1 MTAAAI
7 TLRLARAADA
17 RAIACLS
24 RDLIE
29 TGLGWTYRPERI
41 ARLIQDRDTTTLVA
55 CDHGRLAGFAVM
67 RFGDAHAHL
76 VLLAVRPAQQR
87 QGMARRMMEWLL
99 ASAATAGIA
108 SLHLELR
115 AGNAAARAF
124 YRAMGFT
131 ETQFVP
137 GYYLRRESAM
147 RMVRILRPAGPA
159 ACTWRP
165 PTPGRL

>member
-41 ARLIQDRDTTTLVA
+41 TRLIEDRDTTTLVA
-55 CDHGRLAGFAVM
+55 CDRGRLAGFAVM
-67 RFGDAHAHL
+67 HFGNEHAHL
-76 VLLAVRPAQQR
+76 VLLAVREQQQR
-87 QGMARRMMEWLL
+87 QGVARRMMEWLL

-108 SLHLELR
+108 TLHLELR
-115 AGNAAARAF
+115 AGNAAACAF

-131 ETQFVP
+131 ETQLVP
-137 GYYLRRESAM
+137 GYYRRRESAV

-159 ACTWRP
+159 AFTWRP
-165 PTPGRL
+165 GQPGGP